1 MPDDIGS
8 HPQPTAAAANPPAAA
23 EASASNNGARRKRA
37 LTILAAVIVG
47 AVVLWGVYWLLIGS
61 RHVSTDNAYVNADTA
76 QVTALVAGQIVAAPV
91 GETQMVKKGQV
102 LAVID
107 PADYQLAVERAR
119 AELGQ
124 AERRVGQ
131 YFANDE
137 ALAAQTSARN
147 ADIARAEA
155 QLASAR
161 SDFSRAEVE
170 YGRRRNL
177 SASGAVS
184 GDELTQAENRF
195 QAAKAALSAAQA
207 GLAQAKANAAQ
218 SVGQQKAANALV
230 AGADAKSNPEVAS
243 ARARLAQAELDL
255 SRTTI
260 RSPVDGVV
268 ARKQA
273 VVGQKIANGAP
284 VMSVVPI
291 QAAYVDAN
299 FKEVQLRK
307 VRPGQDVELTSDLY
321 GKGVKFHGKVTG
333 MAGGTGSAFALI
345 PAQNAT
351 GNWIKVVQRLPVRI
365 TLDPKELAEHPLRV
379 GLSMDAVIDVSK
391 Q

>member
-8 HPQPTAAAANPPAAA
+8 RPQAAA
-23 EASASNNGARRKRA
+23 ETAAPPATTPSPSARRRRLFSILGA
-37 LTILAAVIVG
+37 VILAA
-47 AVVLWGVYWLLIGS
+47 AVLWGLYWVLIGS
-61 RHVSTDNAYVNADTA
+61 RHVSTDNAYVGADTA
-76 QVTALVAGQIVAAPV
+76 QVTALVSGPIVQTPV
-91 GETQMVKKGQV
+91 GETTVVKKGQV
-102 LAVID
+102 IAVIE
-107 PADYQLAVERAR
+107 PADYQLALDRAK

-137 ALAAQTSARN
+137 ALGAQTAART

-155 QLASAR
+155 MLASAR
-161 SDFSRAEVE
+161 SDYSRAEVE

-195 QAAKAALSAAQA
+195 QASKAALAAAQA
-207 GLAQAKANAAQ
+207 GLAQARAAAAQ
-218 SVGQQKAANALV
+218 SAGQQKAAAALV
-230 AGADAKSNPEVAS
+230 AGTNVTTNPEVAA
-243 ARARLAQAELDL
+243 ARAKVAQAELDL
-255 SRTTI
+255 ARTTI
-260 RSPVDGVV
+260 RSPVDGIV
-268 ARKQA
+268 ARKSI
-273 VVGQKIANGAP
+273 VIGQKVANGAP
-284 VMSVVPI
+284 VMSIVPV
-291 QAAYVDAN
+291 QTAYVDAN

-307 VRPGQDVELTSDLY
+307 VRTGQEVELTSDLY

-333 MAGGTGSAFALI
+333 VGGGTGSAFALI

-351 GNWIKVVQRLPVRI
+351 GNWIKVVQRVPVRI
-365 TLDPKELAEHPLRV
+365 ALDPKELAEHPLRV

-391 Q
+391 

>member
-8 HPQPTAAAANPPAAA
+8 HPQPVLTPEA
-23 EASASNNGARRKRA
+23 EAKPAPPNGARRKR
-37 LTILAAVIVG
+37 LFMILGG
-47 AVVLWGVYWLLIGS
+47 AVAVAALVWGGYWLLVGS
-61 RHVSTDNAYVNADTA
+61 HYVSTDNAYVNADTA
-76 QVTALVAGQIVAAPV
+76 QVTALVAGQIIEAPV

-107 PADYQLAVERAR
+107 PADYRLAVERAR

-137 ALAAQTSARN
+137 ALGAQTTART

-155 QLASAR
+155 LLASAR

-170 YGRRRNL
+170 FGRRRNL

-195 QAAKAALSAAQA
+195 QAAKAALAAAQA
-207 GLAQAKANAAQ
+207 GLAQARANAAQ
-218 SVGQQKAANALV
+218 SAGQQKAANALV
-230 AGADAKSNPEVAS
+230 AGTDAKSNPEVAG

-255 SRTTI
+255 ARTTV

-268 ARKQA
+268 ARKQV
-273 VVGQKIANGAP
+273 VVGQKVANGAP

-291 QAAYVDAN
+291 QSAYVDAN

-307 VRPGQDVELTSDLY
+307 VRAGQPVELTSDLY
-321 GKGVKFHGKVTG
+321 GSSVKFHGKVSG
-333 MAGGTGSAFALI
+333 LSGGTGSAFALI

-351 GNWIKVVQRLPVRI
+351 GNWIKVVQRVPVRI
-365 TLDPKELAEHPLRV
+365 VLDPKELAEHPLRV
-379 GLSMDAVIDVSK
+379 GLSMEAVIDVSK
-391 Q
+391 N

>member
-8 HPQPTAAAANPPAAA
+8 RPQAAA
-23 EASASNNGARRKRA
+23 ETAAPPAPAASAAARRKRLFSILGA
-37 LTILAAVIVG
+37 VILAA
-47 AVVLWGVYWLLIGS
+47 AVLWGLYWVLIGS
-61 RHVSTDNAYVNADTA
+61 RHVSTDNAYVGADTA
-76 QVTALVAGQIVAAPV
+76 QVTALVSGPIVQTPV
-91 GETQMVKKGQV
+91 GETTVVKKGQV
-102 LAVID
+102 IAVIE
-107 PADYQLAVERAR
+107 PADYQLALDRAK

-137 ALAAQTSARN
+137 ALGAQTAART

-155 QLASAR
+155 MLASAR
-161 SDFSRAEVE
+161 SDYSRAEVE

-195 QAAKAALSAAQA
+195 QASKAALAAAQA
-207 GLAQAKANAAQ
+207 GLAQARAAAAQ
-218 SVGQQKAANALV
+218 SAGQQKAAAALV
-230 AGADAKSNPEVAS
+230 AGTNVTTNPEVAA
-243 ARARLAQAELDL
+243 ARAKVAQAELDL
-255 SRTTI
+255 ARTTI
-260 RSPVDGVV
+260 RSPVDGIV
-268 ARKQA
+268 ARKSI
-273 VVGQKIANGAP
+273 VIGQKVANGAP
-284 VMSVVPI
+284 VMSIVPV
-291 QAAYVDAN
+291 QTAYVDAN

-307 VRPGQDVELTSDLY
+307 VRTGQEVELTSDLY

-333 MAGGTGSAFALI
+333 VGGGTGSAFALI

-351 GNWIKVVQRLPVRI
+351 GNWIKVVQRVPVRI
-365 TLDPKELAEHPLRV
+365 ALDPKELAEHPLRV

-391 Q
+391 